1 MRILYHLPLSPQ
13 SRMARLSL
21 SEKRLPFELRQE
33 RVWES
38 SDAFL
43 ALNPAREVPV
53 LVEEEAGI
61 AIPGAGVIAEYLEE
75 AYPDTPLMGRTM
87 QERVEVRRLVSWF
100 EIKFNNEVSRNL
112 LGEKVD
118 KRISGRGTPDGNA
131 IRAGYANLRF
141 HLDYI
146 GWLSE
151 TRSSLAGEQLSYAD
165 LAAAAHLSC
174 LDFIGDIDWA
184 RAPFV
189 RDWYARVK
197 SRPSFRALL
206 SDRLAGFSPPSYY
219 ADLDF

>member
-13 SRMARLSL
+13 SRLARLSL
-21 SEKRLPFELRQE
+21 SERRIPFETRVE
-33 RVWES
+33 NVWES
-38 SDAFL
+38 GEDFL

-53 LVEEEAGI
+53 LVEEYGLAV
-61 AIPGAGVIAEYLEE
+61 PGGSVIAEYLEE
-75 AYPDTPLMGRTM
+75 AYTGATLLGHTLE
-87 QERVEVRRLVSWF
+87 ERIETRRLLNWF
-100 EIKFNNEVSRNL
+100 DVKFHNEVSRNL

-118 KRISGRGTPDGNA
+118 KRISGRGTPDGTA

-151 TRSSLAGEQLSYAD
+151 TRAWLGGAQLTYAD

-174 LDFIGDIDWA
+174 LDFIGDIDWS
-184 RAPFV
+184 RAPFAK
-189 RDWYARVK
+189 DWYARVK

-206 SDRLAGFSPPSYY
+206 HDKLPGFTPPPYY
-219 ADLDF
+219 MDLDF